1 MSRKPSGA
9 TVLTGA
15 VCLLAGGFL
24 GYSMSTAAYPID
36 WSSTGAM
43 MQGWAALLAASA
55 AAWGVNKWQQE
66 IRFKR
71 NVEVAEKIMVA
82 VEGLARAMAQARSR
96 PIDYELDERVAGGV
110 VLTRVSYEL
119 RHKVFSLTPYSAEL
133 EAMRDRVSAIFGKKH
148 SDALTVLLAITNTVH
163 WTFVECIGTTTGV
176 ENGQLDAEA
185 LQAMMPAAETL
196 VPVTK
201 RGHDLS
207 AAFNQKLDAVR
218 ELFKSSI

>member
-1 MSRKPSGA
+1 MSREPSRA
-9 TVLTGA
+9 TLLTGA
-15 VCLLAGGFL
+15 ACLLAGGL
-24 GYSMSTAAYPID
+24 AGYSLSTAAYPVD

-71 NVEVAEKIMVA
+71 NAEVAEKIMVA
-82 VEGLARAMAQARSR
+82 VEGLARALEQARSK
-96 PIDYELDERVAGGV
+96 PFDFELDERVAGGV
-110 VLTRVSYEL
+110 VLTPVSYEL
-119 RHKVFSLTPYSAEL
+119 RHKVFSLAPYSAEL

-148 SDALTVLLAITNTVH
+148 SDALAVLLSVTSTVH
-163 WTFVECIGTTTGV
+163 WSFVECIGTTTGV
-176 ENGQLDAEA
+176 ENGRLDAEA
-185 LQAMMPAAETL
+185 LQLLVPAAETL

-207 AAFNQKLDAVR
+207 AAINQNLDAVR
-218 ELFKSSI
+218 KLFKSSI